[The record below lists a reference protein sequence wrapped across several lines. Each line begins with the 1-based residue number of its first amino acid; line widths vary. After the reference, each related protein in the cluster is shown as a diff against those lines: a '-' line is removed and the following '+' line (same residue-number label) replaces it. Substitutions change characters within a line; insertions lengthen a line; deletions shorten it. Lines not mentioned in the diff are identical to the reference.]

1 MLNVLLNSI
10 WKEGCMLMKF
20 KTACLCVSVKKRI
33 GDEFHPDYLF
43 VLEQAALIIGNH
55 HKEPTAA
62 ECTWLLRTV
71 FYSIGR

>member
-55 HKEPTAA
+55 H
-62 ECTWLLRTV
+62 
-71 FYSIGR
+71 